1 VSDSPTIGVAAIAA
15 PVRTLGPGRRAV
27 LWVQGCDL
35 RCRGCTSPEWL
46 AAEGGDPF
54 TVDALRER
62 LLAQID
68 AHDLDGLTISG
79 GEPTLQAAALLA
91 LWRRLRAARPH
102 LDLIVYTGHR
112 IEDAVGAAAELLD
125 AADAVIDGPY
135 KQELDDG
142 RGLRG
147 SSNQRVH
154 LRRADWEAW
163 PWHDAERRVELRVIG
178 DSVLVAGVPPAGLH
192 RAIGL
197 ASRAVAIGR

>member
-1 VSDSPTIGVAAIAA
+1 MSGSPRIRVAAIAA

-46 AAEGGDPF
+46 SVEGGDPF
-54 TVDALRER
+54 TVDALQSR

-68 AHDLDGLTISG
+68 AHDLDGLTVSG
-79 GEPTLQAAALLA
+79 GEPTRQAPALLA
-91 LWRRLRAARPH
+91 LWRCLQAARPH

-112 IEDAVGAAAELLD
+112 LEEAVGAAAELLN

-135 KQELDDG
+135 EQERDDG

-154 LRRADWEAW
+154 LRRAEWATW

-197 ASRAVAIGR
+197 ASRAAAIGR